1 MLIILFIILNNSII
15 LRSYKNYCKS
25 PQFLCQKIAPPST
38 ALSFIKDESTGKAYL
53 GNWPGTT
60 MTLLEDHMWTISFST
75 TDVLVSPKIIF
86 NEGFG
91 GSQTSDFDAVNK
103 GVYTSGGF
111 IHTGVSPTAA
121 NGLKITVQN
130 GVIYITSAVARD
142 INVVSAFGRSFR
154 YTFKAGQNAI
164 AGLSRGVYVVAG
176 VKVVL

>member
-25 PQFLCQKIAPPST
+25 PQFLCQKITPPST

-75 TDVLVSPKIIF
+75 TDMLVSPKIIF
-86 NEGFG
+86 NDG
-91 GSQTSDFDAVNK
+91 GAGKQTSDLDAVNK

-121 NGLKITVQN
+121 NDLTITVRN
-130 GVIYITSAVARD
+130 GVIHITSAVARD

-176 VKVVL
+176 VIVVL

>member
-25 PQFLCQKIAPPST
+25 PQFLCQKITPPST

-60 MTLLEDHMWTISFST
+60 MTHLEDNMWTISFST
-75 TDVLVSPKIIF
+75 TDVMVSPKIIF
-86 NEGFG
+86 NEGIG
-91 GSQTSDFDAVNK
+91 GSQTSELDAVNK

-121 NGLKITVQN
+121 WRQRK
-130 GVIYITSAVARD
+130 
-142 INVVSAFGRSFR
+142 
-154 YTFKAGQNAI
+154 
-164 AGLSRGVYVVAG
+164 SRE
-176 VKVVL
+176 

>member
-1 MLIILFIILNNSII
+1 MLIILFIILSNSII

-25 PQFLCQKIAPPST
+25 PQFLCQKITLPST
-38 ALSFIKDESTGKAYL
+38 VLSFIKDESTGKAYL

-75 TDVLVSPKIIF
+75 ADMLVSPKIIF
-86 NEGFG
+86 NEGIG

-121 NGLKITVQN
+121 WRQRK
-130 GVIYITSAVARD
+130 
-142 INVVSAFGRSFR
+142 
-154 YTFKAGQNAI
+154 
-164 AGLSRGVYVVAG
+164 SREWALERVGCGNPHQIHLHRLYRG
-176 VKVVL
+176 NSL